1 MKAWFAI
8 PVAKAHCDVPCGI
21 YDPSTAQLAA
31 MSVARF
37 LDQIEELVSSAADG
51 AADQAKLARLTAEK
65 EKHAQEVKAAVV
77 VIWGDYFKPPHT
89 EKHPELHELTHQ
101 IMRKASACKQELN
114 IANGRELVELV
125 NRFAEIFFATKEI
138 PVKRVI
144 APYEPRLELITPDLN
159 AA

>member
-37 LDQIEELVSSAADG
+37 LDQIEELVSSAGDG

-77 VIWGDYFKPPHT
+77 VIWGDYFKPPHI

-114 IANGRELVELV
+114 TANGRELVELV